1 MPCMPLSIK
10 QAAFLAAVLLTSAL
24 FVVYFQSTS
33 NSVENTK
40 DKVLST
46 FNILNSER
54 YQHELQINN
63 SARKNKNIQNNL
75 NMKKHELESTTS
87 TQIKPYSDSIQ
98 TRRDDPAARGTSSAK
113 KYADEDWLLQAL
125 SSEKNKSSASYFED
139 SNLFGTYDFSS
150 KTIANPNKKNK
161 LHLQERIYFDYLALV
176 LMRYQY
182 IHNNLETVKTQQ
194 TWFDKKDEA
203 GRSSLKQ
210 EAQDYIKISK
220 ELGKLHPP
228 VTVSG
233 LNGRIARAYALAG
246 EKMLNLTKNM
256 STKELQNALL
266 DYNQAAAQVTK
277 ALIAVSDYVSLLHIQ
292 FAEDEPGR
300 IFVFPGN
307 GKIQR

>member
-1 MPCMPLSIK
+1 MSISIK
-10 QAAFLAAVLLTSAL
+10 QAAFLAMFLLIGSLL
-24 FVVYFQSTS
+24 FVYFQGAPE
-33 NSVENTK
+33 SVTGTK

-46 FNILNSER
+46 FSILNSER
-54 YQHELQINN
+54 YAQDPKTNHLAQDNGN
-63 SARKNKNIQNNL
+63 TQLNL
-75 NMKKHELESTTS
+75 NTKKHTPAPMTHKQYDTHASH
-87 TQIKPYSDSIQ
+87 TQASHDSSDTHTGS
-98 TRRDDPAARGTSSAK
+98 DEKDVN
-113 KYADEDWLLQAL
+113 EDWLLKAL
-125 SSEKNKSSASYFED
+125 SSDKDGASASYFEN

-150 KTIANPNKKNK
+150 KTPAVANQNRDS
-161 LHLQERIYFDYLALV
+161 HFQERAYFDYLALV

-277 ALIAVSDYVSLLHIQ
+277 ALIAVSDYVSLLNMR